1 MEELGKIGGM
11 DGILEEISDDDDD
24 PEAYLDDIP
33 DDDEW
38 TCSRIS
44 ENYNVLTP
52 LITSSWNVKT
62 WFCKFKCDSLI
73 MNINHVSVDLI

>member
-33 DDDEW
+33 DDDE
-38 TCSRIS
+38 
-44 ENYNVLTP
+44 
-52 LITSSWNVKT
+52 
-62 WFCKFKCDSLI
+62 
-73 MNINHVSVDLI
+73 